1 MAGFPASIL
10 DHEMT
15 LTTEATH
22 DKEQDKKIWGPLY
35 HRAPLTA
42 PNRFYIREEQT
53 NLFK

>member
-1 MAGFPASIL
+1 MAGVPASIL

-22 DKEQDKKIWGPLY
+22 DKEQDKKILSPLH
-35 HRAPLTA
+35 HRAPLMA
-42 PNRFYIREEQT
+42 LNRFYIREKQT